1 MAKLQGESS
10 SENARR
16 ARNERSR
23 SLSVHLE
30 DTFRDIRLSCRT
42 LAKSP
47 EFTAVAVVTL
57 ALGIGV
63 NTAIFTLFDVVSL
76 RPMAVPDPH
85 QIVDVYSGSRE
96 YPCCS
101 PFSFP
106 DYLHFRETN
115 QVFSGL
121 LAYSP
126 IPVHLSADGFTERLD
141 GELVSA
147 NYTDVLG
154 IEPIVGRSFLPKE
167 DHVPSRY
174 PVAMISTR
182 LWQSW
187 FHSSQDIVGKIVRV
201 NGHAFTLVGVLP
213 EHFQGLTQRQT
224 DVWVPIMMQP
234 QIETT
239 SRLDSR
245 NYRWL
250 QLVGRLKPDINLD
263 SARSN
268 LAGIV
273 SKLELVEPK
282 WKDQIVTPFPRHR
295 AGLNPYFQS
304 EFHRLWVLLAA
315 VAGSVLLIACTNVAN
330 LLLSR
335 ARGRKLEMALRL
347 AVGATRER
355 LIRYLLTET
364 AVLFLVASAA
374 GTLVA
379 HWCLDW
385 CLGLAGS
392 IPLLPFKIN
401 VNQLGLGLLDGR
413 MLLFSLALSL
423 MTSIIFGLVP
433 ARHSGRI
440 DLFPEL
446 KATDAHIR
454 VRGDLWR
461 HILVTPQV
469 AISFVLLIVA
479 GLFIRSV
486 ANQTALDPGF
496 EAENV
501 STLSVDLDTQG
512 YDRKAGELFLRQ
524 VLERSELTA
533 GVESATLARYVPG
546 TVNLQYSYTY
556 RATRDTAVSTEFN
569 SVGHR
574 YFETLRIPL
583 IRGRDF
589 RWTDDQDSPSVAIIN
604 QTLAERFWPGADP
617 TGEQIFTPSGS
628 REVIGVAAE
637 IQYHAPGDTPP
648 PYLYVPALQVH
659 QGSFTLMARTR
670 RGEAPAAMASIQE
683 AVQELDPGL
692 PRFDPVSLSTVLAEA
707 IELKRSFNF
716 LLIAFGI
723 LALIL
728 SSVGLYGVLSKSMAR
743 RTREMAV
750 RMAMGARRDHT
761 VRLVLTRALVMVVI
775 GLSIGIGVALS
786 LTGLIGHFLYE
797 VDPVDPMTFLVAAL
811 VVIAASLLAC
821 WVPAFRITRLEPME
835 ALRHE

>member
-1 MAKLQGESS
+1 MTKLRGKSS
-10 SENARR
+10 PENARR

-23 SLSVHLE
+23 SLSVHME
-30 DTFRDIRLSCRT
+30 DTLRDIRLSCRT
-42 LAKSP
+42 LARSP
-47 EFTAVAVVTL
+47 GFTTVAVVTL

-63 NTAIFTLFDVVSL
+63 NTAVFTLFDVVSL

-96 YPCCS
+96 YPCCN

-121 LAYSP
+121 IAYSP
-126 IPVHLSADGFTERLD
+126 IQVHLSADGFTDRLD

-147 NYTDVLG
+147 NYMDVLG
-154 IEPIVGRSFLPKE
+154 IEPIVGRGFLPNE
-167 DHVPSRY
+167 GRVPGRI

-182 LWQSW
+182 LWQQW
-187 FHSSQDIVGKIVRV
+187 FQSRQDIVGKTVRV
-201 NGHAFTLVGVLP
+201 NGHVFTLVGVLP
-213 EHFQGLTQRQT
+213 EHFRGLSLDHT
-224 DVWVPIMMQP
+224 DVWLPVMTQP
-234 QIETT
+234 QVGTT
-239 SRLDSR
+239 SWLDSR
-245 NYRWL
+245 IHGWL
-250 QLVGRLKPDINLD
+250 QLVGRLKPSINLD
-263 SARSN
+263 NARSN
-268 LAGIV
+268 LADIV
-273 SKLELVEPK
+273 SKLELEEPK
-282 WKDQIVTPFPRHR
+282 WKDRVVTPSPRHR
-295 AGLNPYFQS
+295 AGLNPYLQS
-304 EFHRLWVLLAA
+304 GFHRLWVLLAA

-335 ARGRKLEMALRL
+335 ARGRKLEMAIRL

-379 HWCLDW
+379 HWCLGW
-385 CLGLAGS
+385 GLSLAGS

-413 MLLFSLALSL
+413 MLLFSLILSL

-433 ARHSGRI
+433 ARHSRRI

-446 KATDAHIR
+446 KATNAHVR

-469 AISFVLLIVA
+469 AVSFVLLIVA

-501 STLSVDLDTQG
+501 GTLAVDLDTQG

-524 VLERSELTA
+524 LLKRAELTA
-533 GVESATLARYVPG
+533 SVESATLTRFVPG
-546 TVNLQYSYTY
+546 TASMQYSYTY
-556 RATRDTAVSTEFN
+556 RETRDTAVSTEFN
-569 SVGHR
+569 AVGPR

-589 RWTDDQDSPSVAIIN
+589 RWTDGQDSPRVAIIN
-604 QTLAERFWPGADP
+604 QTLAERFWPSADP
-617 TGEQIFTPSGS
+617 IGDQIFTPSGS

-648 PYLYVPALQVH
+648 PYLYVPVLQDH
-659 QGSFTLMARTR
+659 QGNFTLMVRTR
-670 RGEAPAAMASIQE
+670 RGEAPGAMASIQE
-683 AVQELDPGL
+683 AVQELDQNL
-692 PRFDPVSLSTVLAEA
+692 PKFGPDSLAAVLAEA

-728 SSVGLYGVLSKSMAR
+728 SSVGLYGVLSQSIAR

-775 GLSIGIGVALS
+775 GLSIGIGAALS
-786 LTGLIGHFLYE
+786 LSGLIGHYLYE
-797 VDPVDPMTFLVAAL
+797 VKPFDPLTFLVAAL
-811 VVIAASLLAC
+811 VVMAASLLAC
-821 WVPAFRITRLEPME
+821 WVPAFRITRLDPME